1 MDKWCERH
9 IEIRTPYDI
18 KRSVVA
24 LAAVLACPN
33 PIIDGLVVKG
43 QRTDTG
49 PAIRTRSKAVTLKEE
64 WSMIGLRQKILL
76 LLVDSYIETRV
87 AGADDPGKNDD
98 DEGEWESDEDWEEEG
113 DEEGSMD
120 PRPESAYSSG
130 YSMYG
135 EYLGDE
141 DELEVEEFVD
151 YLELKRRETDELNGL
166 NLETFCSSILRDSA
180 QSLQLLPL
188 TSTQKDFLSSL
199 G

>member
-1 MDKWCERH
+1 
-9 IEIRTPYDI
+9 
-18 KRSVVA
+18 
-24 LAAVLACPN
+24 
-33 PIIDGLVVKG
+33 
-43 QRTDTG
+43 
-49 PAIRTRSKAVTLKEE
+49 
-64 WSMIGLRQKILL
+64 
-76 LLVDSYIETRV
+76 
-87 AGADDPGKNDD
+87 
-98 DEGEWESDEDWEEEG
+98 
-113 DEEGSMD
+113 
-120 PRPESAYSSG
+120 
-130 YSMYG
+130 MYG